1 MRINTEKTPRI
12 DDVHTDFDHQV
23 VTSGPGFAGSWQV
36 ILFNDEHNTC
46 DYVAQCLMTIFG
58 HSFEMAKKL
67 MLEAHQKGKTIAQ
80 VEGQIEAIAHAGQLR
95 AAGLRSQIE
104 KF

>member
-1 MRINTEKTPRI
+1 MKLKTNKVHTVY
-12 DDVHTDFDHQV
+12 DVHTDFDHQV
-23 VTSGPGFAGSWQV
+23 VTSGPGLAGSWQV
-36 ILFNDEHNTC
+36 ILFNDEFNTC
-46 DYVAQCLMTIFG
+46 EYVAQCLMTIFG

-80 VEGQIEAIAHAGQLR
+80 VEGQIEAITHAGQLR
-95 AAGLRSQIE
+95 AAGLRSEVE